1 VNHPSFVKAIHR
13 FFNPVRH
20 GALRDLE
27 AKRPPESPLRKPA
40 PGDPASE
47 FERRR
52 DENLRPNNVTFTQVY
67 VMLALSVAAVAVVAL
82 FVLVR

>member
-1 VNHPSFVKAIHR
+1 LSKAIHR

-27 AKRPPESPLRKPA
+27 AKKPSKRTLRKPT
-40 PGDPASE
+40 PGDTMWE
-47 FERRR
+47 YERHR
-52 DENLRPNNVTFTQVY
+52 EEILRPNNVTFTQVY
-67 VMLALSVAAVAVVAL
+67 VILALSVAAVAVVGL